1 MAFNILPELHFGT
14 KTSHFTHPEL
24 TFAAHSLCVK
34 SDGNS
39 RRKFSLNVGYVC
51 FHLLVPVTFSPSITI
66 FLLISTWVFL
76 DVFKNY
82 CGAYPI
88 NNKGIELQR
97 TNEDVQTKT
106 LVLFLERV
114 YAVSIASLCE
124 CVRVCMREYVG
135 ACVQLPMQ
143 TSTFCFS
150 TTYSCNG
157 RIKQVCCIDYCQIGT
172 DRWTDIFVLM
182 LWYDS
187 DAEGQKL
194 LVDIWCTTEIL
205 CERKRIYLSNSK
217 K

>member
-1 MAFNILPELHFGT
+1 MHGVQHLAGTSLRNKNEPFHPSGVNFRSALTVCEERWKFPQKILLERRLRLFSSACACYLFSFDHHL
-14 KTSHFTHPEL
+14 SAYL
-24 TFAAHSLCVK
+24 YLSLP
-34 SDGNS
+34 
-39 RRKFSLNVGYVC
+39 RRFQS
-51 FHLLVPVTFSPSITI
+51 
-66 FLLISTWVFL
+66 
-76 DVFKNY
+76 
-82 CGAYPI
+82 AYPI